1 MEEVNQARARSDGMR
16 GECEE
21 REEEA
26 SFVRPFVFIL
36 SRSALFHLASLA
48 RRESWRVDSNFR
60 NLSVSAIVQ
69 WSWHFCFYRLLDCC
83 LLRTVNYFNIC
94 VMPLVFC
101 VSWIKINSTGTDAT
115 AIIVFVYFQT
125 EVAAEL
131 RANEISTSRRMATM
145 LKKVKLSDDKQL
157 K

>member
-60 NLSVSAIVQ
+60 NLSVS
-69 WSWHFCFYRLLDCC
+69 FCFYRLLDCC